1 MMESP
6 GGDGSHGDGIPIVA
20 VGTAPG
26 HGRRT
31 LVRASGRGVI
41 ASIADRLAGT
51 AAEACRTGQRGFF
64 RSRWTLRSI
73 PKSSLDLPV
82 LLLIAPGPGSFT
94 GEDTVEFV
102 IPGNPAVA
110 DRLVQELRDHLID
123 RLGDARLAG
132 PGEFS
137 ARAFLAGNLGLADAT
152 GIAAGIAAER
162 DAELD
167 AAEILRESDS
177 GQRLRRLAEG
187 LLLSIARLEASI
199 DFTDEE
205 DVIGCTAGELRSG
218 LVPIAEE
225 LDRLLE
231 STAAVASAA
240 SSLPRVILAGPPN
253 AGKSTLFNA
262 LVGEERVVA
271 SPIAGTTRDIIEIEM
286 ELPVDDDSAVR
297 RVVLV
302 DTAGR
307 LEFGNTAD
315 PLEAAAAEAAR
326 RAIDGAD
333 LVLDC
338 HPLGS
343 PDAVVSKSSPLSAD
357 ESRRITVITQAD
369 RDDTDREFDP
379 RAIRT
384 SGTTG
389 LGVDRLQIEI
399 SNRLADRPGGGAAVL
414 AWQEMA
420 REDRSEV
427 AEAIADLASLSDLA
441 GPRHPETTADRC
453 RAAVDAIRRL
463 EGGFDHEAVLDLVFG
478 RFCIGK

>member
-31 LVRASGRGVI
+31 LIRASGRGVI
-41 ASIADRLAGT
+41 TSVADRLTGDAAG
-51 AAEACRTGQRGFF
+51 ACRAEQRGFF
-64 RSRWTLRSI
+64 GTRWRLRSEV
-73 PKSSLDLPV
+73 KSDLDLPV
-82 LLLIAPGPGSFT
+82 LLLIAPGPNSFT
-94 GEDTVEFV
+94 GEDTVEFE
-102 IPGNPAVA
+102 IPGNPALA
-110 DRLVQELRDHLID
+110 DRMVQEILEQLID

-137 ARAFLAGNLGLADAT
+137 ARAFLAGHLDLADAT

-162 DAELD
+162 DVELD
-167 AAEILRESDS
+167 AAEALRRSES
-177 GQRLRRLAEG
+177 GERLRRLSDE
-187 LLLSIARLEASI
+187 LLRSIARLEASI
-199 DFTDEE
+199 DFTEEE
-205 DVIGCTAGELRSG
+205 DVIGCTAGELRNG
-218 LVPIAEE
+218 LTPIAEE

-231 STAAVASAA
+231 STAAVTSAV

-262 LVGEERVVA
+262 LVGEDRVVA
-271 SPIAGTTRDIIEIEM
+271 SPIAGTTRDTIEIEM
-286 ELPVDDDSAVR
+286 ELPLEDRAAVR
-297 RVVLV
+297 RVILV

-307 LEFGNTAD
+307 PEAGATKD
-315 PLEAAAAEAAR
+315 PLGAAAAEATQ
-326 RAIDGAD
+326 RAIEAAD

-338 HPLGS
+338 RPMDS
-343 PDAVVSKSSPLSAD
+343 PAAAD
-357 ESRRITVITQAD
+357 GELTSTTNDQCRRIKVITQAD
-369 RDDTDREFDP
+369 RLEPEFDLDP
-379 RAIRT
+379 EAIPT

-389 LGVDRLQIEI
+389 IGLDRLQAAI
-399 SNRLADRPGGGAAVL
+399 SHGLSDRPTGGSAVL

-420 REDRSEV
+420 SEARSEV
-427 AEAIADLASLSDLA
+427 AEAIADLAHLPDSA

-463 EGGFDHEAVLDLVFG
+463 DGGFDHEAVLDLVFG
-478 RFCIGK
+478 QFCIGK

>member
-41 ASIADRLAGT
+41 ASVADRLAGT
-51 AAEACRTGQRGFF
+51 AAEACRTGRRGFF
-64 RSRWTLRSI
+64 RSRWTLRAI
-73 PKSSLDLPV
+73 PNSSLDLPV

-94 GEDTVEFV
+94 GEDTVEFE
-102 IPGNPAVA
+102 IPGNPALA
-110 DRLVQELRDHLID
+110 DRMVQELREHLVD

-137 ARAFLAGNLGLADAT
+137 ARAFLAGNLELADAT

-162 DAELD
+162 DVELD
-167 AAEILRESDS
+167 AAETLRESDS

-218 LVPIAEE
+218 LIPIAKE

-240 SSLPRVILAGPPN
+240 SVLPRVILAGPPN

-271 SPIAGTTRDIIEIEM
+271 SPIAGTTRDTIEIEM
-286 ELPVDDDSAVR
+286 ELPVDDESAVR
-297 RVVLV
+297 RVILV

-307 LEFGNTAD
+307 LEVGITAD
-315 PLEAAAAEAAR
+315 PLEAAAAEAAQ
-326 RAIDGAD
+326 RAIGGAD
-333 LVLDC
+333 LILDC

-343 PDAVVSKSSPLSAD
+343 PNAVASESGPPSAD
-357 ESRRITVITQAD
+357 ESRRIMVITQAD
-369 RDDTDREFDP
+369 RSETDRESDT

-389 LGVDRLQIEI
+389 VGVDRLLIEI
-399 SNRLADRPGGGAAVL
+399 SNRLANRPGGGSAVL

-420 REDRSEV
+420 SEARSDVE
-427 AEAIADLASLSDLA
+427 EAIADLASISDLA

-453 RAAVDAIRRL
+453 RTAVDAIRRL